1 VSGYLGRLID
11 TAAGR
16 GSSLRPMTGSIFS
29 SHQTPA
35 HSADEGESVAAHPSP
50 ADPGPAI
57 AGDPDERRDV
67 APKSGF
73 TPLLP
78 TARPVSFSRPEMGQV
93 PGNADS
99 SNAQPAADFDEW
111 PARAARTRRAAKL
124 ESEDEETSHNRP
136 PDEHD
141 DDGRRPRG
149 DGNQISHPLMKPM
162 GGLDVTRSDARSM
175 PNERHAAQNAREPDE
190 IQIHIGRIEVIAM
203 QQPAPPRQAKAPA
216 QSMTLDSF
224 LSRRD
229 GKSR

>member
-1 VSGYLGRLID
+1 MSGYLGRLID

-16 GSSLRPMTGSIFS
+16 GNSLRPMIGSIFS

-35 HSADEGESVAAHPSP
+35 HSGDERESVSAHPSP

-57 AGDPDERRDV
+57 ADPHEPRDV
-67 APKSGF
+67 APKSLP

-78 TARPVSFSRPEMGQV
+78 PAVHSVSFSRPEIARPPRNV
-93 PGNADS
+93 HS
-99 SNAQPAADFDEW
+99 SNAEPAVDFDES
-111 PARAARTRRAAKL
+111 PAPAARTRRAAKL
-124 ESEDEETSHNRP
+124 ESGGEETSHNRP

-162 GGLDVTRSDARSM
+162 GGLDVTGSDARSM

-203 QQPAPPRQAKAPA
+203 QQPAPPRQAKAPP